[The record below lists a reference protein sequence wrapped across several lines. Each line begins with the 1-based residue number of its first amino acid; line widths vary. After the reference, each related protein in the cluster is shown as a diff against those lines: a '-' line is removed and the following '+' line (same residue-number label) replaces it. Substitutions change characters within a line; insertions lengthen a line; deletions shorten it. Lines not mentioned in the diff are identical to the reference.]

1 MEQLP
6 KIVHQRLQATASAR
20 VHPDPDLLTAFA
32 EKSLTERE
40 RTQVL
45 QHLGQCADCRQI
57 VALAMPE
64 MLEPSPSPTRT
75 QWFSW
80 PVLRWGA
87 LAACV
92 VVVSAAVTLHYER
105 RESAERVVA
114 PSTPAPAAPAPPE
127 SLALESQVPQQLD
140 QKLAAKIPPPSP
152 FQSDR
157 DELTAGKLAKQ
168 REGTAARS
176 AAIPSVS
183 KNFESAG
190 VGDRLAENNPQ
201 RLGQKGIDQGVIEQ
215 LKHQPKNEQTKDEQS
230 KAGQLNNNR
239 LAMAQADATKL
250 DGTKTDGTKT
260 DATRTDEL
268 KSASKP
274 ATVPVEQMAASA
286 PAPAPAA
293 ESKSN
298 DKEAQAKPPS
308 ENPGSAFGGV
318 TETVTVE
325 AEATQIQTS
334 QASVGRAKKPKKKS
348 KKESREQVESAA
360 AAEQNLP
367 MVGRNVS
374 NLTTLTKIA
383 PSWTVS
389 PDGAVQRSFD
399 SGKTWQ
405 TIPVAGN
412 VVFRALAAN
421 DADVWAGGS
430 AGALYHSSDAGEHW
444 SQIKPVA
451 DGKPLT
457 ADILTVQFGDAQ
469 HGSLTTADHETWTT
483 TDAGETWHK

>member
-1 MEQLP
+1 MEQIP
-6 KIVHQRLQATASAR
+6 KIVQQRLQATAPAG

-32 EKSLTERE
+32 EKSLSERE
-40 RTQVL
+40 RSQVL
-45 QHLGQCADCRQI
+45 QHLGQCTECRQV

-64 MLEPSPSPTRT
+64 MVAPSPIPAPTR
-75 QWFSW
+75 WFSW

-114 PSTPAPAAPAPPE
+114 PSTPVPAAPVPATPETSALQSQAPQE
-127 SLALESQVPQQLD
+127 LD
-140 QKLAAKIPPPSP
+140 QKLAAKITPPSP
-152 FQSDR
+152 FRSDR
-157 DELTAGKLAKQ
+157 DEVTAGKLAKQ
-168 REGTAARS
+168 REDTAARS
-176 AAIPSVS
+176 AATPSVS
-183 KNFESAG
+183 KSFEAAG
-190 VGDRLAENNPQ
+190 VGDRQAENNPQ
-201 RLGQKGIDQGVIEQ
+201 RSGQKHIDQFVIDQ
-215 LKHQPKNEQTKDEQS
+215 LKRQPKNEQAKDDQF
-230 KAGQLNNNR
+230 KAGQLHDNNR
-239 LAMAQADATKL
+239 LAMAQPDAI
-250 DGTKTDGTKT
+250 KT
-260 DATRTDEL
+260 DAIKTDEL
-268 KSASKP
+268 KSANKP

-293 ESKSN
+293 ASKPD
-298 DKEAQAKPPS
+298 DKEAQAKAPS
-308 ENPGSAFGGV
+308 ENPGSVLGGV

-348 KKESREQVESAA
+348 EKESREQVESAA

-367 MVGRNVS
+367 ITGRNVS
-374 NLTTLTKIA
+374 SLTALTKIA

-412 VVFRALAAN
+412 TVFRALAAN
-421 DADVWAGGS
+421 DADVWAGGA

-444 SQIKPVA
+444 TQIKPVA
-451 DGKPLT
+451 DGQTLT
-457 ADILTVQFGDAQ
+457 ADILTVQFSDAQ
-469 HGSLTTADHETWTT
+469 HGSLTTAAHETWTT
-483 TDAGETWHK
+483 SDAGETWRK

>member
-6 KIVHQRLQATASAR
+6 KIVQQRLRATASAR

-45 QHLGQCADCRQI
+45 QHLGLCADCRQV

-64 MLEPSPSPTRT
+64 MLAPSPSPART

-92 VVVSAAVTLHYER
+92 VVVSAAVTLHYAG
-105 RESAERVVA
+105 RETAERVIA
-114 PSTPAPAAPAPPE
+114 PSTPAPTAPAPPE
-127 SLALESQVPQQLD
+127 NLGVESQVPQQLD

-152 FQSDR
+152 LQSDR

-168 REGTAARS
+168 RADTGARS
-176 AAIPSVS
+176 AAIPPVNKS
-183 KNFESAG
+183 FEVAG
-190 VGDRLAENNPQ
+190 VGDRLAETSPQ
-201 RLGQKGIDQGVIEQ
+201 RSGQKGIDQGVIDH
-215 LKHQPKNEQTKDEQS
+215 LKRQPKNEQTKDEQS
-230 KAGQLNNNR
+230 KASQLNDNR
-239 LAMAQADATKL
+239 LAMARTDAIVADARKADATK
-250 DGTKTDGTKT
+250 
-260 DATRTDEL
+260 ADEL
-268 KSASKP
+268 KSANKP
-274 ATVPVEQMAASA
+274 ATVPLEQMAASA

-293 ESKSN
+293 ESKSD
-298 DKEAQAKPPS
+298 DKEAQAKPPGEHS
-308 ENPGSAFGGV
+308 GSVFGTV
-318 TETVTVE
+318 NETVTVE
-325 AEATQIQTS
+325 AEATQVQTS
-334 QASVGRAKKPKKKS
+334 QASVGRAKKEKKKS

-360 AAEQNLP
+360 AGEQNLP
-367 MVGRNVS
+367 IIGRNDS

-405 TIPVAGN
+405 PIPVAGN

-430 AGALYHSSDAGEHW
+430 AGALYHSPDAGEHW
-444 SQIKPVA
+444 TQIKPVA

-457 ADILTVQFGDAQ
+457 ADILTVQFSDAQ

>member
-6 KIVHQRLQATASAR
+6 KIVHQRLQATAPAG

-45 QHLGQCADCRQI
+45 QHLGLCADCRQV

-64 MLEPSPSPTRT
+64 MLEPSAIPART

-114 PSTPAPAAPAPPE
+114 PSTPAPAAPAPVPPE
-127 SLALESQVPQQLD
+127 TLALQGQVSQQLD
-140 QKLAAKIPPPSP
+140 QKLAAKITPPSP

-168 REGTAARS
+168 REDTAARS

-183 KNFESAG
+183 KSFEVAG

-201 RLGQKGIDQGVIEQ
+201 RLGQKGIDQGVIDQ
-215 LKHQPKNEQTKDEQS
+215 LKRQPKNEQTKDEQS
-230 KAGQLNNNR
+230 KAGQLNDNR
-239 LAMAQADATKL
+239 LATARADAIT
-250 DGTKTDGTKT
+250 T

-268 KSASKP
+268 KAANKP
-274 ATVPVEQMAASA
+274 ATVPLEQMAASA
-286 PAPAPAA
+286 PAPAPAPAPAA
-293 ESKSN
+293 ESKSV
-298 DKEAQAKPPS
+298 DKEAQAKPPG
-308 ENPGSAFGGV
+308 ENPGSVFGSV

-334 QASVGRAKKPKKKS
+334 QASVGRGKKAKKKLKN
-348 KKESREQVESAA
+348 ESREQVESAA

-374 NLTTLTKIA
+374 NLTTPTKIA

-389 PDGAVQRSFD
+389 SEGAVQRSFD

-405 TIPVAGN
+405 TIPVVGN

-421 DADVWAGGS
+421 DADVWAGGG

-444 SQIKPVA
+444 TQIKPVA

-457 ADILTVQFGDAQ
+457 ADILTVQFSDAL
-469 HGSLTTADHETWTT
+469 HGSLTTADRETWTT
-483 TDAGETWHK
+483 SDAGQTWHK

>member
-1 MEQLP
+1 MDQLP
-6 KIVHQRLQATASAR
+6 KIVQQRLKATAPAG

-32 EKSLTERE
+32 ERSLNERE
-40 RTQVL
+40 RTHVL
-45 QHLGQCADCRQI
+45 QHLGQCADCRQV

-64 MLEPSPSPTRT
+64 TVAPSPIPAPTR
-75 QWFSW
+75 WFSW

-92 VVVSAAVTLHYER
+92 VVVSAAVTLHYEG
-105 RESAERVVA
+105 RESAERVIA
-114 PSTPAPAAPAPPE
+114 PSAPAPTAPAPPE
-127 SLALESQVPQQLD
+127 GSALESQALPRLD

-168 REGTAARS
+168 RADASARS
-176 AAIPSVS
+176 AAIPPVN
-183 KNFESAG
+183 KNFESPG
-190 VGDRLAENNPQ
+190 VGGRLAENSPQ
-201 RLGQKGIDQGVIEQ
+201 RSGQKAIDQGVIDQIVIEQ
-215 LKHQPKNEQTKDEQS
+215 LKRQPKNEQTKDEQA

-239 LAMAQADATKL
+239 LAMSQADAI
-250 DGTKTDGTKT
+250 KTE
-260 DATRTDEL
+260 EL
-268 KSASKP
+268 KSANKP
-274 ATVPVEQMAASA
+274 ATAPMEHMAASA

-293 ESKSN
+293 ESKSE
-298 DKEAQAKPPS
+298 DKEAPS
-308 ENPGSAFGGV
+308 QNPGSVLGTV

-325 AEATQIQTS
+325 AEAAQVQTS
-334 QASVGRAKKPKKKS
+334 QASVSRAKKPKK
-348 KKESREQVESAA
+348 ESRQQVQSAA

-367 MVGRNVS
+367 IVGRNAA
-374 NLTTLTKIA
+374 NITTVTKIA

-405 TIPVAGN
+405 TIAVAGN

-421 DADVWAGGS
+421 DADVWVGGA
-430 AGALYHSSDAGEHW
+430 AGALYHSSDAGDHW
-444 SQIKPVA
+444 TQIKPVA

-457 ADILTVQFGDAQ
+457 ADILTVQFSDAQ

-483 TDAGETWHK
+483 GDAGQTWHK

>member
-1 MEQLP
+1 MERLP
-6 KIVHQRLQATASAR
+6 KIVQQRLQATAPPG

-40 RTQVL
+40 RVQVL
-45 QHLGQCADCRQI
+45 QHLGQCADCRQV

-64 MLEPSPSPTRT
+64 VVAPSPIPAPTR
-75 QWFSW
+75 WFSW
-80 PVLRWGA
+80 SVLRWGA

-114 PSTPAPAAPAPPE
+114 RSTAAPTAPAPAGT
-127 SLALESQVPQQLD
+127 LAVQSQVPQQLD
-140 QKLAAKIPPPSP
+140 QKLAAKVPPPSP

-168 REGTAARS
+168 REDTSARS
-176 AAIPSVS
+176 TAIPPVNQ
-183 KNFESAG
+183 NFESAQVRG
-190 VGDRLAENNPQ
+190 RLAENNQQ
-201 RLGQKGIDQGVIEQ
+201 RSVQKGIDQNVIDQ
-215 LKHQPKNEQTKDEQS
+215 LTRQPKNEHTKDEQA
-230 KAGQLNNNR
+230 KAGQLNDNR
-239 LAMAQADATKL
+239 LAMAQAD
-250 DGTKTDGTKT
+250 GIKTE
-260 DATRTDEL
+260 EL
-268 KSASKP
+268 KSTNKP
-274 ATVPVEQMAASA
+274 ATVPMERMAASA

-293 ESKSN
+293 ESKSD

-308 ENPGSAFGGV
+308 ENPGSTFGAAA
-318 TETVTVE
+318 ETVTVE

-334 QASVGRAKKPKKKS
+334 QASVGRAKKPKKGS
-348 KKESREQVESAA
+348 QTQVQSAA

-367 MVGRNVS
+367 MVGRNVA
-374 NLTTLTKIA
+374 NLTTPTRIV

-389 PDGAVQRSFD
+389 SDGAVQRSFD
-399 SGKTWQ
+399 SGKTWH

-421 DADVWAGGS
+421 DADVWAGGA

-444 SQIKPVA
+444 TQIKPVA
-451 DGKPLT
+451 DGRPLT
-457 ADILTVQFGDAQ
+457 ADILTVQFSDAR
-469 HGSLTTADHETWTT
+469 HGSLTTADHETWATS
-483 TDAGETWHK
+483 DAGETWHK